1 MISLNS
7 PYYRKDFWITPTNLQ
22 EEQLVLE
29 FRKML
34 YATRTGQVRT
44 TSLLKKLEEL
54 NEKIDRP
61 APRK

>member
-1 MISLNS
+1 MISLDK
-7 PYYRKDFWITPTNLQ
+7 PYYCKDFWITPTNLQ

-34 YATRTGQVRT
+34 YASRTGQVRT
-44 TSLLKKLEEL
+44 TSLLKKLEDL
-54 NEKIDRP
+54 NDKIDRP